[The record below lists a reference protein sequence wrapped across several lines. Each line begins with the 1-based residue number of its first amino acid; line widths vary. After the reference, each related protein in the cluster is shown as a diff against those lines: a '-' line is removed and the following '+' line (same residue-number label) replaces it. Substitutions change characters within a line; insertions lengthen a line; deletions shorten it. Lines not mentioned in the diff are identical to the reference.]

1 MYYSNIVEVID
12 SWSMKTPHLY
22 GWFHILFLLLTI
34 GATIYLCWFHRDAS
48 TRTMKIICIVCEVI
62 LVVLEIIKQF
72 VNSYENGVFNYD
84 WSSFPF
90 QFCETPMYVLPVIA
104 INKNKKVQDA
114 LISYMG
120 TFAMFAGLCIMVWP
134 STVLN
139 SSIFSN
145 IRALVQHGI
154 QVVIGIYLMVWN
166 RKNYSLKSF
175 SHSCIIFIA
184 LCCVAITINFVVEG
198 QTGAEMSMFYLT
210 KYHES
215 AILFVRVIKPYVPFV
230 VYVLSYVIGFAACA
244 FLCLI
249 VENGL
254 YQIYLNKT
262 RINAEKTINA
272 E

>member
-1 MYYSNIVEVID
+1 MIYANIIETIEG
-12 SWSMKTPHLY
+12 WSMKTPHLY

-34 GATIYLCWFHRDAS
+34 GTTIYLCLFYRDAS

-72 VNSYENGVFNYD
+72 VNSYENGVFKYD

-104 INKNKKVQDA
+104 INKNKKVQDV
-114 LISYMG
+114 LIAYMG
-120 TFAMFAGLCIMVWP
+120 TFAMFAGLCIMICP
-134 STVLN
+134 ITVLN

-154 QVVIGIYLMVWN
+154 QVVIGIYLMAWN
-166 RKNYSLKSF
+166 RKNYTIRNFLYSVFLF
-175 SHSCIIFIA
+175 MG
-184 LCCVAITINFVVEG
+184 LCCVAITINFIVEAE
-198 QTGAEMSMFYLT
+198 TGAEMSMFYLT

-230 VYVLSYVIGFAACA
+230 VYVLAYVVGFTGCA
-244 FLCLI
+244 FLSLI
-249 VENGL
+249 VENA
-254 YQIYLNKT
+254 IYKACLNK
-262 RINAEKTINA
+262 NNKQSHKMKAA
-272 E
+272 